1 MDEARALLES
11 GDNGKRQTKAELGK
25 ARTAVYEKGMCSEC
39 RLEFDMVPATSLWL
53 RYSASRRA

>member
-39 RLEFDMVPATSLWL
+39 RLEFDMVPTTSLW
-53 RYSASRRA
+53 

>member
-25 ARTAVYEKGMCSEC
+25 ARTAVCEKGRSEC
-39 RLEFDMVPATSLWL
+39 RLEFDIVPATSLW
-53 RYSASRRA
+53 

>member
-25 ARTAVYEKGMCSEC
+25 ARTADYEKGEGYSEC
-39 RLEFDMVPATSLWL
+39 RLEFDMVPATSLW
-53 RYSASRRA
+53 

>member
-25 ARTAVYEKGMCSEC
+25 ARTAVYEKGEGHV
-39 RLEFDMVPATSLWL
+39 F
-53 RYSASRRA
+53 